1 MPALKKVT
9 LFFVLGFLSACAAT
23 QTVDDIDYR
32 QTEPV
37 IQMTSAGVGTVSAE
51 TPYSQSSLSNALPQ
65 LEMGT
70 VKTISEGQL
79 KNLYAAFAG
88 GMQQLQFE
96 PNRAGNKVWR
106 VHLVGQEAAGPNGE
120 RVGMTFARSGGANLD
135 CEPGTNQWSSMALCK
150 NSERTLTYIY
160 APQEYDGP
168 ADQLPPR
175 DILAKALLVRIIWSS
190 NP

>member
-1 MPALKKVT
+1 MSALKK
-9 LFFVLGFLSACAAT
+9 LPFILACGLLSACAAT
-23 QTVDDIDYR
+23 QTGPDIDYR

-51 TPYSQSSLSNALPQ
+51 TPYSQTSLASALPQ

-96 PNRAGNKVWR
+96 PDRTGNKVWR

-120 RVGMTFARSGGANLD
+120 RVGMTFAQSGGANLN
-135 CEPGTNQWSSMALCK
+135 CEPGTNQWLSMALCM
-150 NSERTLTYIY
+150 NAERTLT
-160 APQEYDGP
+160 
-168 ADQLPPR
+168 
-175 DILAKALLVRIIWSS
+175 
-190 NP
+190 